1 METGLERIPLNSTA
15 QTMSL
20 RASKKANYI
29 PWIVALIFG
38 ALWSATYLILGRMHG
53 MWPMFNSEFPFST
66 ARLFTSRI
74 AELSPALSAVF
85 AFLDGAVVGSAA
97 SWIVLLAARITSEI
111 GK

>member
-1 METGLERIPLNSTA
+1 
-15 QTMSL
+15 MSL

-29 PWIVALIFG
+29 PWIVALAFG
-38 ALWSATYLILGRMHG
+38 VLWSAAYLLLGRMHG
-53 MWPMFNSEFPFST
+53 MWLMFNSEFPFLT

-74 AELSPALSAVF
+74 AELSPILGASF
-85 AFLDGAVVGSAA
+85 AFLDGALVGLAA